1 MNMKKTHIKQFIFS
15 ISFFGLSFATVSATI
30 TSGSETFASLV
41 NAFTNGVISALS
53 GLFLAL
59 GVIAFLYGVVEYIW
73 ARRKGDEKALAD
85 GNKFMVW
92 GLVALFVMFSVYG
105 IINLA
110 QSILF
115 QGKDVGTISI
125 PNIQLK

>member
-1 MNMKKTHIKQFIFS
+1 MKKTHLKKIIAIFTTFLS
-15 ISFFGLSFATVSATI
+15 APFVLFSAGIS
-30 TSGSETFASLV
+30 SGSETFASLV
-41 NAFTNGVISALS
+41 STFTNSVISALS

-59 GVIAFLYGVVEYIW
+59 GLLAFLYGVVEYIW

-85 GNKFMVW
+85 GNKFIVW

-105 IINLA
+105 IINFG

>member
-1 MNMKKTHIKQFIFS
+1 MKKNNIKQAIIFILF
-15 ISFFGLSFATVSATI
+15 IICPTVSFAGIS
-30 TSGSETFASLV
+30 SGSETFASLV
-41 NAFTNGVISALS
+41 STFTNSVISALS

-59 GVIAFLYGVVEYIW
+59 GLLAFLYGLIEYIW
-73 ARRKGDEKALAD
+73 ARRKGDEKALGD

-92 GLVALFVMFSVYG
+92 GLIALFVMFSVYG
-105 IINLA
+105 IINLG

-115 QGKDVGTISI
+115 QGKEVNTINI